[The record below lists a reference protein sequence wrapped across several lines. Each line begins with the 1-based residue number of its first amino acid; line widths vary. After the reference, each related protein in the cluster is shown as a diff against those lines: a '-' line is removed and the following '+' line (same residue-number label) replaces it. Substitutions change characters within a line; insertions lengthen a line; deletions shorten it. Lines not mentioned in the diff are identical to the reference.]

1 MASAPA
7 TSKSDSATAVRR
19 KPAIEM
25 LSLVKRYGSISAL
38 DGLTMSVPRGEIF
51 GFLGPNGAG
60 KTTAVKLLLG
70 LSHPTSGEGAVLG
83 APFGDLDARR
93 RIGYLPELFRYQDW
107 LSAREV
113 LDLHC
118 KLLGLA
124 RAQRD
129 REINEA
135 LQAVGLSARADDR
148 VGGFSKGMQQRL
160 GLGVALLGKPELVI
174 LDEPT
179 SALDPVGRYDVRE
192 IIVAIKQRG
201 ATVFLNSHLL
211 TEVEKVCERVAIVDH
226 GRIVEVGGLDELL
239 RGDLVRVRLSSPLT
253 AEVQTLLEQ
262 YGRAAHKDGWIT
274 LSGVDLAR
282 IPDLVEQLVRSGA
295 RVQAVEQTR
304 STLEERFLE
313 VLDED
318 A

>member
-1 MASAPA
+1 M
-7 TSKSDSATAVRR
+7 VQRG
-19 KPAIEM
+19 PAIEM
-25 LSLVKRYGSISAL
+25 VALVKRYGSIAAL

-70 LSHPTSGEGAVLG
+70 LSRPTSGEGAVLG
-83 APFGDLDARR
+83 APFGDLETRR
-93 RIGYLPELFRYQDW
+93 HIGYLPELFRYQDW
-107 LSAREV
+107 LTAREV

-124 RAQRD
+124 RDERT
-129 REINEA
+129 REIAEA
-135 LQAVGLSARADDR
+135 LDAVSLAARADDR

-160 GLGVALLGKPELVI
+160 GLGVALLGQPDLVI

-211 TEVEKVCERVAIVDH
+211 TEVEKVCDRVAIVDQ
-226 GRIVEVGGLDELL
+226 GRIVELGALEELL
-239 RGDLVRVRLSSPLT
+239 HGDVVRLRLAPPVPTGL
-253 AEVQTLLEQ
+253 ETLIAQ
-262 YGRAAHKDGWIT
+262 FGQAVHKDGWIT
-274 LSGVDLAR
+274 IRGMDLER
-282 IPDLVEQLVRSGA
+282 IPDLVERLVRNSA
-295 RVQAVEQTR
+295 RVQAVEQSR

-318 A
+318 S